1 MIEAFEVTEKED
13 EVRPV
18 MADGIA
24 SNWDWK
30 VYGTL
35 AFLDPQEPDVADRY
49 WQRLVQV
56 LNCEAFGNHYV
67 RRVGHFYFSYVL
79 AMEYPRREVVRLF

>member
-1 MIEAFEVTEKED
+1 LIEAFEVTEKED

-35 AFLDPQEPDVADRY
+35 AFRDPREPDVADRY
-49 WQRLVQV
+49 
-56 LNCEAFGNHYV
+56 
-67 RRVGHFYFSYVL
+67 
-79 AMEYPRREVVRLF
+79 

>member
-35 AFLDPQEPDVADRY
+35 AFRDPREPDVADRY
-49 WQRLVQV
+49 WCRLVQV
-56 LNCEAFGNHYV
+56 LNREAFGKQYV
-67 RRVGHFYFSYVL
+67 RREQEL
-79 AMEYPRREVVRLF
+79 